1 MRADYRVVLDACV
14 LIPMPLADTL
24 LRMAEAPRLYLPKW
38 SQTIM
43 DEVTRNLIAKWEMA
57 PEKAR
62 RREEEL
68 RRHFPEAW
76 VEGFEP
82 IIDVMTNDP
91 GDRHVLAAAVRS
103 HSELIV
109 TYNRRHFPRVP
120 CSLGRSM
127 CRGRLRSCAGST
139 ISTLDCSSA
148 SCMNRLRT
156 SKCPLPRL
164 LHQPRQERPG
174 FRRVLLRGT
183 RHREPLRIVLLTSGL
198 TTSDSS
204 RTTLGCACIRRPNC
218 WTGRRSDP
226 PRGTAPPTSS
236 LCAVRSGAA

>member
-1 MRADYRVVLDACV
+1 MRADYRAVLDACV

-57 PEKAR
+57 PENAR

-91 GDRHVLAAAVRS
+91 ADRHVLAAAVRS

-109 TYNRRHFPRVP
+109 TYNRRHFPAA
-120 CSLGRSM
+120 SLQPWEIDVQGPSTFL
-127 CRGRLRSCAGST
+127 RGLYDLDAG
-139 ISTLDCSSA
+139 LFVGKLHEQA
-148 SCMNRLRT
+148 SKIEL
-156 SKCPLPRL
+156 SLPRL
-164 LHQPRQERPG
+164 LHSLARNVPG
-174 FRRVLLRGT
+174 FVDYFCEEQGIDLAGEQRG
-183 RHREPLRIVLLTSGL
+183 
-198 TTSDSS
+198 
-204 RTTLGCACIRRPNC
+204 A
-218 WTGRRSDP
+218 
-226 PRGTAPPTSS
+226 S
-236 LCAVRSGAA
+236 L